1 MQSGDFPHDMR
12 IMRKAHHNLKFMPKK
27 ALKNH
32 LEAILFAAEQP
43 LSVKQLLT
51 FFPSED
57 QVSKN
62 DINAALQSLVSDYK
76 KRGVQLREVAS
87 GYRFQ
92 THPDHRA
99 YVSKHWEE
107 KTPKYSK
114 ALLETLAI
122 IVYRQP
128 VTRAEIEEIR
138 GVSVSSNIIKTLEE
152 RHWIR
157 TVGHKEVPGR
167 PAMLGSAQGFLDYFN
182 LKSLDQLPNLTELTD
197 LDSLNINLDLLIN
210 ETPDP
215 NSASDPA

>member
-1 MQSGDFPHDMR
+1 
-12 IMRKAHHNLKFMPKK
+12 MPKQS
-27 ALKNH
+27 LKQH
-32 LEAILFAAEQP
+32 LEAILFAADQP

-51 FFPSED
+51 FFSGEEH
-57 QVSKN
+57 VSKN
-62 DINAALQSLVSDYK
+62 DINAALQRLQSDYE
-76 KRGVQLREVAS
+76 KRGVQLKEVAS

-92 THPDHRA
+92 THPDYKA

-107 KTPKYSK
+107 KTQKYSR

-128 VTRAEIEEIR
+128 VTRAEIEDIR

-152 RHWIR
+152 RNWIR

-197 LDSLNINLDLLIN
+197 LDSLNINLDLLIAN
-210 ETPDP
+210 ETSDS
-215 NSASDPA
+215 NTSADSA

>member
-1 MQSGDFPHDMR
+1 
-12 IMRKAHHNLKFMPKK
+12 MPKS

-32 LEAILFAAEQP
+32 LEAILFSADQP
-43 LSVKQLLT
+43 LSVKQLLS
-51 FFPSED
+51 FFSNED

-62 DINAALQSLVSDYK
+62 DVIASLQSLQADYK
-76 KRGVQLREVAS
+76 KRGVQLTEVAS

-92 THPDHRA
+92 THPDHKA

-107 KTPKYSK
+107 KTPKYSR

-152 RHWIR
+152 RDWIR

-182 LKSLDQLPNLTELTD
+182 LKSLDELPNLTELTD
-197 LDSLNINLDLLIN
+197 LDNLNINLDLLIN

-215 NSASDPA
+215 NPTPDSI